1 MKITSDNF
9 KQGDFIP
16 EALAWG
22 RIGEDGSTVRSTNL
36 NPQLSWTDAPE
47 GTASFVLACL
57 DDDVPT
63 DLAERDAS
71 GEIPVSQPRRRFV
84 HWVQPNCPA
93 DVTSIAEGALA
104 EERKT
109 TPGFGAVCIN
119 DYSRGGTPAPGETGT
134 GYDGPCPPFFD
145 ARWHYY
151 HFLPLSYHS
160 TLSCFVSCHFYF
172 TIKCFP
178 VSPISRT
185 VYVPTPSITM
195 FVTFVFPV
203 SVSKAADFL

>member
-93 DVTSIAEGALA
+93 DVTSIAEGALDAPRLELPENATWQDVDAAMKGHVLASA
-104 EERKT
+104 ELVGR
-109 TPGFGAVCIN
+109 
-119 DYSRGGTPAPGETGT
+119 Y
-134 GYDGPCPPFFD
+134 
-145 ARWHYY
+145 
-151 HFLPLSYHS
+151 
-160 TLSCFVSCHFYF
+160 TLN
-172 TIKCFP
+172 P
-178 VSPISRT
+178 RL
-185 VYVPTPSITM
+185 
-195 FVTFVFPV
+195 
-203 SVSKAADFL
+203 AAL

>member
-1 MKITSDNF
+1 M
-9 KQGDFIP
+9 
-16 EALAWG
+16 
-22 RIGEDGSTVRSTNL
+22 
-36 NPQLSWTDAPE
+36 
-47 GTASFVLACL
+47 
-57 DDDVPT
+57 
-63 DLAERDAS
+63 
-71 GEIPVSQPRRRFV
+71 

-151 HFLPLSYHS
+151 RFMVFALDAPRLELPENATWQDVDAAMKGHVLASAELVGRY
-160 TLSCFVSCHFYF
+160 TLN
-172 TIKCFP
+172 P
-178 VSPISRT
+178 RL
-185 VYVPTPSITM
+185 
-195 FVTFVFPV
+195 
-203 SVSKAADFL
+203 AAL

>member
-151 HFLPLSYHS
+151 RFMVFALEPRGSSFLKMRHGRTS
-160 TLSCFVSCHFYF
+160 T
-172 TIKCFP
+172 P
-178 VSPISRT
+178 P
-185 VYVPTPSITM
+185 
-195 FVTFVFPV
+195 
-203 SVSKAADFL
+203 

>member
-71 GEIPVSQPRRRFV
+71 GEIPVSQPRRCFV

-119 DYSRGGTPAPGETGT
+119 DYSRGGKRARATMAPVRRSSTHAGTTTGSWSSRSTPRGSSFLKMRHGRTST
-134 GYDGPCPPFFD
+134 PP
-145 ARWHYY
+145 
-151 HFLPLSYHS
+151 
-160 TLSCFVSCHFYF
+160 
-172 TIKCFP
+172 
-178 VSPISRT
+178 
-185 VYVPTPSITM
+185 
-195 FVTFVFPV
+195 
-203 SVSKAADFL
+203 

>member
-1 MKITSDNF
+1 VEKHPVKITSDNF

-109 TPGFGAVCIN
+109 REGGRWVKARNILLRSWQTSSSRRCLPPGIWA
-119 DYSRGGTPAPGETGT
+119 
-134 GYDGPCPPFFD
+134 
-145 ARWHYY
+145 
-151 HFLPLSYHS
+151 S
-160 TLSCFVSCHFYF
+160 TLTRRCG
-172 TIKCFP
+172 
-178 VSPISRT
+178 
-185 VYVPTPSITM
+185 
-195 FVTFVFPV
+195 
-203 SVSKAADFL
+203 

>member
-93 DVTSIAEGALA
+93 DMTSIAEGALA

-151 HFLPLSYHS
+151 RFMVFALDAPRLELPENATWQDVDAAMKGHVLASAELVGRY
-160 TLSCFVSCHFYF
+160 TLN
-172 TIKCFP
+172 P
-178 VSPISRT
+178 RL
-185 VYVPTPSITM
+185 
-195 FVTFVFPV
+195 
-203 SVSKAADFL
+203 AAL

>member
-84 HWVQPNCPA
+84 HWVQP
-93 DVTSIAEGALA
+93 T
-104 EERKT
+104 
-109 TPGFGAVCIN
+109 
-119 DYSRGGTPAPGETGT
+119 APLT
-134 GYDGPCPPFFD
+134 
-145 ARWHYY
+145 
-151 HFLPLSYHS
+151 
-160 TLSCFVSCHFYF
+160 
-172 TIKCFP
+172 
-178 VSPISRT
+178 
-185 VYVPTPSITM
+185 
-195 FVTFVFPV
+195 
-203 SVSKAADFL
+203 

>member
-22 RIGEDGSTVRSTNL
+22 RIGEGGSTVRSTNL

-84 HWVQPNCPA
+84 HWVQPNCPV

-119 DYSRGGTPAPGETGT
+119 DYRRGRTTAPNDVAAARLLRAKRARATMAPVRRSSTHAGTTTGSWSSRSTPRGSSFLKMRHGRTST
-134 GYDGPCPPFFD
+134 PP
-145 ARWHYY
+145 
-151 HFLPLSYHS
+151 
-160 TLSCFVSCHFYF
+160 
-172 TIKCFP
+172 
-178 VSPISRT
+178 
-185 VYVPTPSITM
+185 
-195 FVTFVFPV
+195 
-203 SVSKAADFL
+203 